1 MNKADVLHDLNE
13 KIQSCQRIID
23 DLKTLG
29 RVFDT
34 EYDEDQVL
42 NILIGL
48 ETLYEHKFKELNQSF
63 QKSYSNL
70 L

>member
-1 MNKADVLHDLNE
+1 MSKVSALYNLNE
-13 KIQSCQRIID
+13 KIQSCHQIVD

-34 EYDEDQVL
+34 DYDEDQVL

-63 QKSYSNL
+63 QKVYSNL